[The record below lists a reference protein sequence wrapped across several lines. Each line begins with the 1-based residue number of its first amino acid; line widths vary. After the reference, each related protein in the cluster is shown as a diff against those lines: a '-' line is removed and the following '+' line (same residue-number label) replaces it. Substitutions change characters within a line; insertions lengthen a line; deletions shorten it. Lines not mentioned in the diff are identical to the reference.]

1 MKKIYAVPALLAAA
15 VLAAPASSRAAA
27 APDFK
32 LAKVLNAPVSKVNG
46 LKDLKGKVIFLEF
59 WATWC
64 GPCVASIPHM
74 NRLHDALKGEP
85 VVFLAVTDEPADRI
99 TPFLKTHEMKSWV
112 GIDKEES
119 SFKAYKVV
127 GRPDGYLIGRDG
139 NLLARIFPANL
150 EEKDVR
156 DALAG
161 NFTPRPIE
169 WDDVETQAK
178 RPAASQAIFEINI
191 SSASG
196 KRGMTGGWNKLETQ
210 SWPFAHSIAHVW
222 QVVDDQVILD
232 TKPVDSFN
240 LTLRTPPGGMEKGR
254 EVLKDAIQTAFNIQ
268 VVQEQRE
275 TDVYALKLSPAAG
288 APRPKPGAPDVE
300 LGLISY
306 GGGKLV
312 GTAEMRH
319 IALAIWASMDRP
331 VVDETNLKG
340 VFEFDLGWEY
350 GNLAD
355 AERILAGE
363 GLLLTPARRTIDF
376 IRVTPALQKGP

>member
-1 MKKIYAVPALLAAA
+1 MRNTSAALALLAAA
-15 VLAAPASSRAAA
+15 VLAAPASSHAAA

-32 LAKVLNAPVSKVNG
+32 LAKVLNAPVAKVNG
-46 LKDLKGKVIFLEF
+46 LKDLKGKVVFLEF

-74 NRLHDALKGEP
+74 NRLLDALKGEP

-127 GRPDGYLIGRDG
+127 GRPDGYLIGKDG
-139 NLLARIFPANL
+139 SLLARIFPVDL
-150 EEKDVR
+150 EEKYIR
-156 DALAG
+156 DAIAG
-161 NFTPRPIE
+161 NFSPRPIE
-169 WDDVETQAK
+169 WNEAETRTK
-178 RPAASQAIFEINI
+178 RPATSQPIFEINI

-196 KRGMTGGWNKLETQ
+196 KRGMTGGWNKLETH

-240 LTLRTPPGGMEKGR
+240 LTLRTPLGGMEKGR
-254 EVLKDAIQTAFNIQ
+254 EVLKDAIQAAFNIQ
-268 VVQEQRE
+268 IVPEQRE
-275 TDVYALKLSPAAG
+275 TDVYALTLSTAAG
-288 APRPKPGAPDVE
+288 APRPKPGAPEVE
-300 LGLISY
+300 LGLMSY
-306 GGGKLV
+306 GGGNLV
-312 GTAEMRH
+312 GTAEMSH
-319 IALAIWASMDRP
+319 IARAIWASMDRP
-331 VVDETNLKG
+331 VVDETYLKG
-340 VFEFDLGWEY
+340 NFEFDLRWKY
-350 GNLAD
+350 GDLAD
-355 AERILAGE
+355 AKIILAGE

-376 IRVTPALQKGP
+376 IRVTPAKP